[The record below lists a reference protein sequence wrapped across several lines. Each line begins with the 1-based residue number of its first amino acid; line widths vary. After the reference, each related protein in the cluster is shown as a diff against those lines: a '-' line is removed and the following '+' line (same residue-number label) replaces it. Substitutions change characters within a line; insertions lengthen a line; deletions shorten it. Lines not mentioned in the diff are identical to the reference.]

1 MEIITKKARNRFYYI
16 KKLINSTNDVKTLVD
31 GQFYY
36 NQKALNY
43 VNRIDKDYFINS
55 YYNLT
60 NLNYLL
66 MIDEAKN
73 MEEVQNKLFKEYET
87 FYASSVWSSFIECLE
102 RDLKCKK

>member
-1 MEIITKKARNRFYYI
+1 MENITKKAINRFYYI
-16 KKLINSTNDVKTLVD
+16 KKLINSNNDIKTLVD

-43 VNRIDKDYFINS
+43 VNKIDKDYFMNS

-60 NLNYLL
+60 NLDYLL

-73 MEEVQNKLFKEYET
+73 IEEVQNKLFKEYET
-87 FYASSVWSSFIECLE
+87 LYASSVWSAFVECLE
-102 RDLKCKK
+102 RDLKWN

>member
-1 MEIITKKARNRFYYI
+1 MEMITKKARNRFYYI
-16 KKLINSTNDVKTLVD
+16 KNLINSTNDVKTLVD

-43 VNRIDKDYFINS
+43 VDKINKDYFMNS

-60 NLNYLL
+60 NLDYLL

-73 MEEVQNKLFKEYET
+73 MEEVKKRLFEEYET
-87 FYASSVWSSFIECLE
+87 RYASSVWSAFIECLE
-102 RDLKCKK
+102 RDLK